1 MRVKHLI
8 GIAVP
13 LVFAS
18 APAMAFGLLGLIGS
32 VAGLAV
38 GAAGGAGL
46 SSSGVGPAGRPEATA
61 FSPAPGAGSTGQTA
75 WATTGSVDTFAS
87 LMPSGSRAVPQT
99 AIQVRGFGWVYGSP
113 DTLKGLGKPL
123 RRRPG
128 VDQRTVR
135 LCRDTLARTVAAHG
149 AVQVEAASAGRSSRR
164 SSATFAP
171 LTARVIYRQPSGYEV
186 KQATVTCQM
195 TRAGVAVLAR

>member
-1 MRVKHLI
+1 
-8 GIAVP
+8 VP
-13 LVFAS
+13 LILVS

-38 GAAGGAGL
+38 GAAGGTAL
-46 SSSGVGPAGRPEATA
+46 SSSGVGPAGRPGATS
-61 FSPAPGAGSTGQTA
+61 FSSAPGAGLTGTA
-75 WATTGSVDTFAS
+75 WATTGSLDTLTS

-99 AIQVRGFGWVYGSP
+99 AIQVGDFGWVYGSP

-135 LCRDTLARTVAAHG
+135 LCRDALARTVVTLG
-149 AVQVEAASAGRSSRR
+149 AVQVETASAGRSSRQ
-164 SSATFAP
+164 SSATTAP
-171 LTARVIYRQPSGYEV
+171 LTARVIYRLPSGYEV
-186 KQATVTCQM
+186 KQATITCQM

>member
-1 MRVKHLI
+1 MRVKLLI
-8 GIAVP
+8 GIAAP

-38 GAAGGAGL
+38 GAAGGTAL
-46 SSSGVGPAGRPEATA
+46 SSGGVGPAGRPGATI
-61 FSPAPGAGSTGQTA
+61 FSPAPGAGSSGQTA

-87 LMPSGSRAVPQT
+87 LMPSGSRAVPQM
-99 AIQVRGFGWVYGSP
+99 AIRVSDLGWVYGSP

-128 VDQRTVR
+128 VDQRTVL
-135 LCRDTLARTVAAHG
+135 LCRDALARTVVAHG
-149 AVQVEAASAGRSSRR
+149 AVQVEAVSAGRSSRQ
-164 SSATFAP
+164 SSSTFAP
-171 LTARVIYRQPSGYEV
+171 LTARVIYRLPSGYEV

-195 TRAGVAVLAR
+195 TRAGVAVVTQ

>member
-1 MRVKHLI
+1 MRVKLLI

-13 LVFAS
+13 LILVS

-38 GAAGGAGL
+38 GAAGGASL
-46 SSSGVGPAGRPEATA
+46 SASGVGPAGRPGATA

-75 WATTGSVDTFAS
+75 WATTGSVDVFTS
-87 LMPSGSRAVPQT
+87 LMPSGSRGVPRTAVQ
-99 AIQVRGFGWVYGSP
+99 ARGLGWVYGSP
-113 DTLKGLGKPL
+113 ETLQRLGKPL
-123 RRRPG
+123 QRRLG

-135 LCRDTLARTVAAHG
+135 LCRDALARTVAAHG
-149 AVQVEAASAGRSSRR
+149 AVQVEAASAGRSSRQ

-171 LTARVIYRQPSGYEV
+171 LTARVIYRLPSGYEV
-186 KQATVTCQM
+186 KQATVTCQ
-195 TRAGVAVLAR
+195 TTKIGVAVLAR